1 MSKESYYFS
10 HDYNTRTDDKVK
22 KLIRKY
28 GMNGYGI
35 FWAIVED
42 LYNNANA
49 LQMDCEGIAF
59 ELRTDSDTIESI
71 INDFDLFVVKDGIFG
86 SRSVE
91 RRLDERNK
99 KSETARQSAFK
110 RWGEKKEDATALP
123 LEYSGNAIKERKEK
137 EIKENKIDFSEFWN
151 LYGKKDGDK
160 NGCIKK
166 WDKLTLEEQTK
177 IISILPTYLK
187 TIKEKQFQPY
197 PSTWLNQRRWEN
209 EDLIQQERK
218 TTVSRITLNPD
229 TDLIPSPAWEEP
241 RRLSNANR

>member
-1 MSKESYYFS
+1 MA
-10 HDYNTRTDDKVK
+10 
-22 KLIRKY
+22 
-28 GMNGYGI
+28 GYGI
-35 FWAIVED
+35 FWSIVED

-59 ELRTDSDTIESI
+59 ELRSDSDTIESI

-110 RWGEKKEDATALP
+110 RWGDKKDDATAIP
-123 LEYSGNAIKERKEK
+123 LQNSGNAIKERKEK
-137 EIKENKIDFSEFWN
+137 EIKEVKIDFIEFWN
-151 LYGKKDGDK
+151 LYNKKDGDK

-166 WDKLTLEEQTK
+166 WNKLTLAEQQK
-177 IISILPTYLK
+177 IISILPNYLK
-187 TIKEKQFQPY
+187 TIKDKQFQPY

-209 EDLIQQERK
+209 EDVAPLDK
-218 TTVSRITLNPD
+218 TTITRSISSNPEDDLKPNPEWKEKIRITHGRN
-229 TDLIPSPAWEEP
+229 
-241 RRLSNANR
+241 